1 MLTTLLIPKTSSY
14 AFECTVCHS
23 RNPAM
28 VRMHKALQGKGC
40 FDCHKVG
47 AKLMG
52 KGQPKDRESLLKR
65 RQTEEICLPCH
76 GASQKQGG

>member
-1 MLTTLLIPKTSSY
+1 
-14 AFECTVCHS
+14 
-23 RNPAM
+23 M

-52 KGQPKDRESLLKR
+52 KGQPKDKESLLKR

-76 GASQKQGG
+76 GTPQKHGG

>member
-1 MLTTLLIPKTSSY
+1 
-14 AFECTVCHS
+14 
-23 RNPAM
+23 M

-52 KGQPKDRESLLKR
+52 KGQPKDKESLLKR

-76 GASQKQGG
+76 GTSQKQGR

>member
-1 MLTTLLIPKTSSY
+1 MLIAFLFLVADAD

-23 RNPAM
+23 KNPAM
-28 VRMHKALQGKGC
+28 VKMHQTLQNQGC

-52 KGQPKDRESLLKR
+52 KGQPKDSESLLKR

-76 GASQKQGG
+76 GTSQQQRR